1 VPCMQAFG
9 DRSSRSSAD
18 PGRFE
23 IVPLFPG
30 GSSLAPRSHGGRWKR
45 VAFLATVLVIGVLLG
60 RAVILETLTPC
71 ALAAYAASHYLRRG
85 ASLWMATGLVVGA
98 VSAVGYGANPLL
110 VVSMLLAYRL
120 LLFILARRER
130 LEVNHVPFVVF
141 AVDTGFRLGFAGPLS
156 GWTLYGVGMA
166 FADGALGF
174 LLATMFLQMPALIAK
189 TRPHLPLRFDE
200 TIAVVILLASVL
212 TGLRGVGVD
221 GVQAAAVVADFVVLV
236 FAVIGGGAIGGAV
249 GVVCGVVLTLG
260 LAAASP
266 LIGVLAFAGVLAGLL
281 RPSGKL
287 FVGVGFLLGTV
298 ALSLYVLPGALV
310 YPTFAQAAIAL
321 AAFYIVPQRAF
332 RTLARFVP
340 GTDEYA
346 VRKRDFARRTQL
358 LMAARIRSVGDV
370 FAELAATFAQSA
382 EPPEGTADA
391 GQKVVA
397 LACADLCKHCRK
409 FGRCWEDEEQQT
421 RVAMGLVADLLFEH
435 PDLRMM
441 DMPLEMQRR
450 CIKPQELLR
459 SLRRGMIIVRRE
471 WAIREELQES
481 RALLGE
487 QLGGMAAI
495 MQELAADVGRDK
507 QESDARELRINEALM
522 RLGLEVQG
530 IDIVSL
536 EEGRVAIDIFT
547 LASGGADACSKI
559 VAPLLSD
566 ILGETI
572 VVSCEQTT
580 DDGQFVRVTVTSA
593 RRYDVRSGAA
603 SVARDGRLENGDSF
617 CLIDVGRGR
626 FAIALSDGMGN
637 GQRANRESTVAVGL
651 LEQLL
656 RAGFDETVAI
666 KTVNSVL
673 LLRFPDEMYATLDLA
688 VIDLYSLRTEL
699 LKVGS
704 VSTYVKRGR
713 KVLRL
718 EGESIP
724 IGMLREVE
732 IARQQ
737 IALQERDLLVFISD
751 GILACVGRMDD
762 PGDWVRRQLERFD
775 TTDPQ
780 ALADLLLETAVR
792 AGGGEIRDDMTVLCA
807 RIDRFTPKWA
817 TISRPDVPRIKTQRK
832 PRNPAPREKRER
844 LVQV

>member
-1 VPCMQAFG
+1 
-9 DRSSRSSAD
+9 
-18 PGRFE
+18 
-23 IVPLFPG
+23 
-30 GSSLAPRSHGGRWKR
+30 
-45 VAFLATVLVIGVLLG
+45 
-60 RAVILETLTPC
+60 
-71 ALAAYAASHYLRRG
+71 
-85 ASLWMATGLVVGA
+85 
-98 VSAVGYGANPLL
+98 
-110 VVSMLLAYRL
+110 
-120 LLFILARRER
+120 
-130 LEVNHVPFVVF
+130 
-141 AVDTGFRLGFAGPLS
+141 
-156 GWTLYGVGMA
+156 
-166 FADGALGF
+166 
-174 LLATMFLQMPALIAK
+174 
-189 TRPHLPLRFDE
+189 
-200 TIAVVILLASVL
+200 
-212 TGLRGVGVD
+212 
-221 GVQAAAVVADFVVLV
+221 
-236 FAVIGGGAIGGAV
+236 
-249 GVVCGVVLTLG
+249 
-260 LAAASP
+260 
-266 LIGVLAFAGVLAGLL
+266 
-281 RPSGKL
+281 
-287 FVGVGFLLGTV
+287 
-298 ALSLYVLPGALV
+298 
-310 YPTFAQAAIAL
+310 
-321 AAFYIVPQRAF
+321 
-332 RTLARFVP
+332 
-340 GTDEYA
+340 
-346 VRKRDFARRTQL
+346 
-358 LMAARIRSVGDV
+358 
-370 FAELAATFAQSA
+370 
-382 EPPEGTADA
+382 
-391 GQKVVA
+391 
-397 LACADLCKHCRK
+397 
-409 FGRCWEDEEQQT
+409 
-421 RVAMGLVADLLFEH
+421 
-435 PDLRMM
+435 
-441 DMPLEMQRR
+441 
-450 CIKPQELLR
+450 PQELLR

-507 QESDARELRINEALM
+507 QESDARELRINESLM

-775 TTDPQ
+775 TSDPQ

-807 RIDRFTPKWA
+807 RIDRFTPRWA